1 MRRSN
6 PDNDDE
12 QGSSST
18 VKSVEVA
25 VQILDALADAP
36 GPVRVTE
43 LARSLDMTKARVS
56 RHLQTLTRLGL
67 VDHAREGEGYVF
79 GRKLFKFGRAAVYRS
94 NVVEIARPYLSEL
107 CAQTG
112 HTALLTTP
120 IKGGAM
126 VVHAVPNPF
135 EPGIMVQPGMV
146 LSLPGSPAAR
156 LFYYF
161 ENKKP
166 VPPRVVENLS
176 KYGVDFE
183 TDTRGN
189 GLGGIAAPIFEADG
203 QICASLGVIL
213 SSSLLVPEP
222 DLQLL
227 ATVRSV
233 ASEIQKRYADGV
245 NPPLMPQQSS

>member
-1 MRRSN
+1 MKQTI
-6 PDNDDE
+6 PDAEDDAK
-12 QGSSST
+12 SAST

-36 GPVRVTE
+36 GAVRVTE
-43 LARSLDMTKARVS
+43 LSRALGMTKARVS
-56 RHLQTLTRLGL
+56 RHLQTLTSLGL

-94 NVVEIARPYLSEL
+94 NVVEIARPYIGEL

-112 HTALLTTP
+112 HTALLATP
-120 IKGGAM
+120 TKGGAM

-161 ENKKP
+161 ENRKP
-166 VPPRVVENLS
+166 IPPRVFENLS

-189 GLGGIAAPIFEADG
+189 GLGGIAAPVFEADG
-203 QICASLGVIL
+203 QICASVGLIL
-213 SSSLLVPEP
+213 SSSLLMPEP
-222 DLQLL
+222 DVQLL
-227 ATVRSV
+227 AAVKAVTH
-233 ASEIQKRYADGV
+233 EIQSRYAEGV
-245 NPPLMPQQSS
+245 APPLMPPQAR